1 MAIEKVIDIKVQGN
15 ADQAVGSLRSQLR
28 QAQADVAELS
38 NKFGATSQA
47 AIDAA
52 KKAGELKDRIG
63 DAKAL
68 TDAFNPDAKFKALTA
83 SLSGVAGG
91 FAAVQGG
98 MALFGAESENVQ
110 ATLLKVQSAMALSQG
125 IQALGE
131 ARDSFR
137 QLGAVANDVFKSIKA
152 AIGSTGIGLL
162 VVALAAVVTYWD
174 DIAEAI
180 DGATDE
186 SKAYKAVQDQ
196 VTASIAKVEENL
208 ISVKIAI
215 DQAKAGTISKEA
227 ALKKYN
233 ETLGTAFG
241 KTDDLRVAEERMI
254 ANTENYVKAQTL
266 RAAGN
271 LMIAKAAE
279 AAAKAA
285 SGEDIKTSF
294 WQDAQ
299 SSILGVLSPLEKAKQ
314 QAKAAI
320 DNINEN
326 AKEQAKYTTLGTNLL
341 NEAAQLEV
349 KIGAEKNNKIY
360 EQNQKAATQNVETE
374 KEKKARLV
382 KEAQELASKLG
393 QEAEARYD
401 EILKI
406 ESDARKANADALLTD
421 QELAIQKENEAYKI
435 KYDNAVAASVST
447 EQLEIEHLNNLNN
460 INLTA
465 QEKKYA
471 QDKEAADKEMALD
484 VAIKDAKRAALDT
497 GLNILM
503 QFAGKNKTIAL
514 SIIAIQK
521 GLAIAD
527 VVVGAAKGIAAAQ
540 VALASVPAFI
550 GVVPNPAWAAQ
561 AAITAKSIA
570 LTKITAGTSIA
581 SILAAGIGQAS
592 SITSGGGDGGGSTSP
607 NGGGGG
613 GAGTNAPQFNVVGS
627 TGVNQL
633 AGVMGAQQQTPV
645 QTYVVANNVA
655 TAMALDRNIIQSAT
669 LGG

>member
-28 QAQADVAELS
+28 EAQADVAELS

-208 ISVKIAI
+208 INVKIAI

-285 SGEDIKTSF
+285 SGEDMDLSF
-294 WQDAQ
+294 WQEVKATF
-299 SSILGVLSPLEKAKQ
+299 LAGVSPAEGFVSAAKS
-314 QAKAAI
+314 ATE
-320 DNINEN
+320 NLREN

-341 NEAAQLEV
+341 NEAAELEV

-374 KEKKARLV
+374 KEKNARLV

-503 QFAGKNKTIAL
+503 QFAGKNKSIAL
-514 SIIAIQK
+514 SILAIQK

-540 VALASVPAFI
+540 VALAAVPAVI
-550 GVVPNPAWAAQ
+550 GVVPNPMYAVQ

-581 SILAAGIGQAS
+581 AILAAGIGQAA
-592 SITSGGGDGGGSTSP
+592 SITSGGGGGGGSTSP
-607 NGGGGG
+607 SGGGG
-613 GAGTNAPQFNVVGS
+613 GATAPQFNVVGS

>member
-28 QAQADVAELS
+28 EAQADVAALS
-38 NKFGATSQA
+38 DKFGATSAEAVKA
-47 AIDAA
+47 AQKAA
-52 KKAGELKDRIG
+52 ELKDRIG

-68 TDAFNPDAKFKALTA
+68 TDAFNPDAKFRSLTA

-162 VVALAAVVTYWD
+162 VVALGTVVAYWD

-341 NEAAQLEV
+341 NEAAELEV

-360 EQNQKAATQNVETE
+360 EQNKKAATQSVETE
-374 KEKKARLV
+374 KEKNDRLY
-382 KEAQELASKLG
+382 KEYLKTLPEIDPANI
-393 QEAEARYD
+393 EAELSA
-401 EILKI
+401 I
-406 ESDARKANADALLTD
+406 DAKNQAKRD
-421 QELAIQKENEAYKI
+421 
-435 KYDNAVAASVST
+435 
-447 EQLEIEHLNNLNN
+447 
-460 INLTA
+460 
-465 QEKKYA
+465 
-471 QDKEAADKEMALD
+471 
-484 VAIKDAKRAALDT
+484 KDAKFKEDQIAAQQQYE
-497 GLNILM
+497 LM
-503 QFAGKNKTIAL
+503 VAQIEYDSEAAQEERRKEARDKKIKAFQETTEAVGSIAQSGENLL
-514 SIIAIQK
+514 SAIQAN
-521 GLAIAD
+521 GLARGKAGQTAMKALALVQIAAD
-527 VVVGAAKGIAAAQ
+527 SAIAFSKMMAGTEVVSTGAATGVPPP
-540 VALASVPAFI
+540 VAPATYLA
-550 GVVPNPAWAAQ
+550 
-561 AAITAKSIA
+561 
-570 LTKITAGTSIA
+570 TKIAFYA
-581 SILAAGIGQAS
+581 SGSATILANLARARS
-592 SITSGGGDGGGSTSP
+592 LLSGG
-607 NGGGGG
+607 GGGGG
-613 GAGTNAPQFNVVGS
+613 GAVTSPSAGGGGGATAPQFNVVGS

-645 QTYVVANNVA
+645 QAYVVANNVT
-655 TAMALDRNIIQSAT
+655 TAQSLDRNIIQSAT

>member
-28 QAQADVAELS
+28 EAQAEVAALS
-38 NKFGATSQA
+38 DKFGATSQA

-68 TDAFNPDAKFKALTA
+68 TDAFNPDAKFRSLTA

-162 VVALAAVVTYWD
+162 VVALATVVTYWD
-174 DIAEAI
+174 EIAEAI

-271 LMIAKAAE
+271 LMIAKGAE

-285 SGEDIKTSF
+285 SGEDKDLSF
-294 WQDAQ
+294 WQQAQ
-299 SSILGVLSPLEKAKQ
+299 SEILGTISISEKYASRAKSEIQ
-314 QAKAAI
+314 
-320 DNINEN
+320 NRVEN

-341 NEAAQLEV
+341 NEAAELEV

-360 EQNQKAATQNVETE
+360 EQNQKRTTESEDLEQKAKEKRIADYEKDKAETIKQSEEIDELTYNFRKGTIDKIALLNTESIAAKLKEDQIVSE
-374 KEKKARLV
+374 KEKENSDARV
-382 KEAQELASKLG
+382 KLA
-393 QEAEARYD
+393 EAEAAAK
-401 EILKI
+401 EALMSKTA
-406 ESDARKANADALLTD
+406 SVLSKGADLLGKNT
-421 QELAIQKENEAYKI
+421 
-435 KYDNAVAASVST
+435 AASKAMS
-447 EQLEIEHLNNLNN
+447 
-460 INLTA
+460 
-465 QEKKYA
+465 
-471 QDKEAADKEMALD
+471 
-484 VAIKDAKRAALDT
+484 
-497 GLNILM
+497 
-503 QFAGKNKTIAL
+503 
-514 SIIAIQK
+514 
-521 GLAIAD
+521 
-527 VVVGAAKGIAAAQ
+527 IAAATINTYQ
-540 VALASVPAFI
+540 
-550 GVVPNPAWAAQ
+550 G
-561 AAITAKSIA
+561 ITAELATKTVTPFEIGLKIA
-570 LTKITAGTSIA
+570 NVAIIA
-581 SILAAGIGQAS
+581 ATGFKAVKDIISVKV
-592 SITSGGGDGGGSTSP
+592 P
-607 NGGGGG
+607 GGGGG
-613 GAGTNAPQFNVVGS
+613 GAAPNMGTMPGGGGATAPQFNVVGS

-645 QTYVVANNVA
+645 QAYVVANNVT
-655 TAMALDRNIIQSAT
+655 TAQGLDRNIIQSAT

>member
-15 ADQAVGSLRSQLR
+15 VDQAVGSLRSQLR
-28 QAQADVAELS
+28 EAQAEVAELS
-38 NKFGATSQA
+38 NKFGATSAEAVKA
-47 AIDAA
+47 AQKAA
-52 KKAGELKDRIG
+52 ELKDQIG

-68 TDAFNPDAKFKALTA
+68 TDAFNPDAKFKSLTS
-83 SLSGVAGG
+83 SLAGVAGG

-98 MALFGAESENVQ
+98 MALFGTQSKDVE

-137 QLGAVANDVFKSIKA
+137 QLGAVANDVFKSIKG

-162 VVALAAVVTYWD
+162 VVALGTVVAYWD

-208 ISVKIAI
+208 INVKIAI
-215 DQAKAGTISKEA
+215 DQAKDGTISKEE

-233 ETLGTAFG
+233 DTLGTAFG
-241 KTDDLRVAEERMI
+241 KTDDLRIAEERMI

-285 SGEDIKTSF
+285 SGEDTELSF
-294 WQDAQ
+294 WQEAQ
-299 SSILGVLSPLEKAKQ
+299 AAILGTFNVAEG
-314 QAKAAI
+314 AARAGI
-320 DNINEN
+320 LATKNIQEN

-341 NEAAQLEV
+341 NEAAKLEV
-349 KIGAEKNNKIY
+349 KIGAEKNNKLY
-360 EQNQKAATQNVETE
+360 EQNQKKIKDNEDL
-374 KEKKARLV
+374 EKKAAEKKIADYEKDKAETIKQSEEIDELTYRLRKGTV
-382 KEAQELASKLG
+382 DKVALLNTDSIAVRLKEQ
-393 QEAEARYD
+393 QEAAE
-401 EILKI
+401 
-406 ESDARKANADALLTD
+406 
-421 QELAIQKENEAYKI
+421 
-435 KYDNAVAASVST
+435 
-447 EQLEIEHLNNLNN
+447 
-460 INLTA
+460 
-465 QEKKYA
+465 
-471 QDKEAADKEMALD
+471 KEMALD
-484 VAIKDAKRAALDT
+484 IAIRDAKRAALDT

-592 SITSGGGDGGGSTSP
+592 SITSGGGSGGGSTSP
-607 NGGGGG
+607 SGGGG
-613 GAGTNAPQFNVVGS
+613 GAGATAPQFNVVGN

-633 AGVMGAQQQTPV
+633 AGVIGNKEAAPV
-645 QTYVVANNVA
+645 QAYVVANNVT
-655 TAMALDRNIIQSAT
+655 TAQSLDRNIIASAT

>member
-28 QAQADVAELS
+28 EAQAEVAALS
-38 NKFGATSQA
+38 DKFGATSQA

-68 TDAFNPDAKFKALTA
+68 TDAFNPDAKFRSLTA

-174 DIAEAI
+174 EIAEAI

-208 ISVKIAI
+208 INVKIAI

-266 RAAGN
+266 RAAGS

-285 SGEDIKTSF
+285 SGEDMDLSF
-294 WQDAQ
+294 WQQAQ
-299 SSILGVLSPLEKAKQ
+299 AEILG
-314 QAKAAI
+314 AI
-320 DNINEN
+320 NISYKFASIGKSASENRKEN
-326 AKEQAKYTTLGTNLL
+326 ATEQAKYTTLGTNLL

-349 KIGAEKNNKIY
+349 TIGAEKNNKIY
-360 EQNQKAATQNVETE
+360 DQNQKAATQNVETE
-374 KEKKARLV
+374 KEKNTRLV
-382 KEAQELASKLG
+382 KEAEDYNKKLQDELDFMTRIKNAPI
-393 QEAEARYD
+393 EAEAQERQNR
-401 EILKI
+401 L
-406 ESDARKANADALLTD
+406 DALEEFLN
-421 QELAIQKENEAYKI
+421 KENEI
-435 KYDNAVAASVST
+435 ETNAANLSY
-447 EQLEIEHLNNLNN
+447 EQ
-460 INLTA
+460 
-465 QEKKYA
+465 KK
-471 QDKEAADKEMALD
+471 EFADKEMALD
-484 VAIKDAKRAALDT
+484 IAIKDAKRAALDT

-527 VVVGAAKGIAAAQ
+527 VIVGASKSIAAAT
-540 VALASVPAFI
+540 AAAAPTPLNPIFL
-550 GVVPNPAWAAQ
+550 GPGVPNPSF
-561 AAITAKSIA
+561 AINAKLAAKSIL
-570 LTKITAGTSIA
+570 LTKLTAGTSIA
-581 SILAAGIGQAS
+581 AILAAGIGQAA
-592 SITSGGGDGGGSTSP
+592 SITSGGGGAAGGDS
-607 NGGGGG
+607 GGGG

>member
-28 QAQADVAELS
+28 EAQAEVAALS
-38 NKFGATSQA
+38 DKFGATSQA
-47 AIDAA
+47 AVEAA

-68 TDAFNPDAKFKALTA
+68 TDAFNPDAKFKSLTA

-98 MALFGAESENVQ
+98 MALFGAQSENVQ

-174 DIAEAI
+174 EIAEAI

-208 ISVKIAI
+208 INVKIAI

-271 LMIAKAAE
+271 LMIAKGAE

-285 SGEDIKTSF
+285 SGEDKDLSF
-294 WQDAQ
+294 WQQAQ
-299 SSILGVLSPLEKAKQ
+299 SEILGTISISEKYASRAKSEIQ
-314 QAKAAI
+314 
-320 DNINEN
+320 NRVEN

-360 EQNQKAATQNVETE
+360 EQNQKLQ
-374 KEKKARLV
+374 KEKDKNAETDKERNERLYKEYLKTLPEIDPANIEAELSAIDAKNQAKRDKDTKFKEDQIAAETQQELLIAQIQYDSEAAQEERR
-382 KEAQELASKLG
+382 KEAQEKRIKDFQDTTEAVGSIAQSGENLLAAIQANGLAKGKAGQAAMKALALVQIGVDSAIAFSKMMQGTEQSAAGAASGAPGPAAPAVYLATKIAFYVSG
-393 QEAEARYD
+393 TATILANIARA
-401 EILKI
+401 K
-406 ESDARKANADALLTD
+406 ALL
-421 QELAIQKENEAYKI
+421 
-435 KYDNAVAASVST
+435 
-447 EQLEIEHLNNLNN
+447 
-460 INLTA
+460 
-465 QEKKYA
+465 
-471 QDKEAADKEMALD
+471 
-484 VAIKDAKRAALDT
+484 
-497 GLNILM
+497 
-503 QFAGKNKTIAL
+503 
-514 SIIAIQK
+514 
-521 GLAIAD
+521 
-527 VVVGAAKGIAAAQ
+527 
-540 VALASVPAFI
+540 
-550 GVVPNPAWAAQ
+550 
-561 AAITAKSIA
+561 
-570 LTKITAGTSIA
+570 
-581 SILAAGIGQAS
+581 
-592 SITSGGGDGGGSTSP
+592 SGG
-607 NGGGGG
+607 GGGGG
-613 GAGTNAPQFNVVGS
+613 GAVAAPSVGGGGTMAPQFNVVGA

-645 QTYVVANNVA
+645 QTYVVANNVS

>member
-174 DIAEAI
+174 EIAEAI

-266 RAAGN
+266 RAAGS

-285 SGEDIKTSF
+285 SGEDMDLSF
-294 WQDAQ
+294 WQQAQ
-299 SSILGVLSPLEKAKQ
+299 AEILG
-314 QAKAAI
+314 AI
-320 DNINEN
+320 NISYKFASIGKSASENRKEN
-326 AKEQAKYTTLGTNLL
+326 ATEQAKYTTLGTNLL

-349 KIGAEKNNKIY
+349 TIGAEKNNKIY
-360 EQNQKAATQNVETE
+360 DQNQKAATQNVETE
-374 KEKKARLV
+374 KEKNTRLV
-382 KEAQELASKLG
+382 KEAEDYNKKLQDELDFMTRIKNAPI
-393 QEAEARYD
+393 EAEAQERQNR
-401 EILKI
+401 L
-406 ESDARKANADALLTD
+406 DALEEFLN
-421 QELAIQKENEAYKI
+421 KENEI
-435 KYDNAVAASVST
+435 ETNAANLSY
-447 EQLEIEHLNNLNN
+447 EQ
-460 INLTA
+460 
-465 QEKKYA
+465 KK
-471 QDKEAADKEMALD
+471 EFADKEMALD
-484 VAIKDAKRAALDT
+484 IAIKDAKRAALDT

-527 VVVGAAKGIAAAQ
+527 VIVGASKSIAAAT
-540 VALASVPAFI
+540 AAAAPTPLNPIFL
-550 GVVPNPAWAAQ
+550 GPGVPNPSF
-561 AAITAKSIA
+561 AINAKLAAKSIL
-570 LTKITAGTSIA
+570 LTKLTAGTSIA
-581 SILAAGIGQAS
+581 AILAAGIGQAA
-592 SITSGGGDGGGSTSP
+592 SITSGGGGAAGGDS
-607 NGGGGG
+607 GGGG

>member
-28 QAQADVAELS
+28 EAQADVAALS
-38 NKFGATSQA
+38 DKFGATSAEAVKA
-47 AIDAA
+47 AQKAA
-52 KKAGELKDRIG
+52 ELKDRIG

-68 TDAFNPDAKFKALTA
+68 TDAFNPDAKFRSLTA

-162 VVALAAVVTYWD
+162 VVALGTVVAYWD
-174 DIAEAI
+174 DIAKAI

-285 SGEDIKTSF
+285 SGEDIKLSF
-294 WQDAQ
+294 WQEAQ
-299 SSILGVLSPLEKAKQ
+299 AAILSTLSPLEA
-314 QAKAAI
+314 AKAAAKSSI
-320 DNINEN
+320 ENINEN

-341 NEAAQLEV
+341 NEAAELEV

-360 EQNQKAATQNVETE
+360 EQNQKRTTEAEDLEQKAKEKRIADYEKDKAETIKQSEEIDELTYNFRKGTIDKIALLNTESIAAKLKEDQTLVE
-374 KEKKARLV
+374 KEKENSDARV
-382 KEAQELASKLG
+382 KLA
-393 QEAEARYD
+393 EAEAAAKQA
-401 EILKI
+401 LMSKTA
-406 ESDARKANADALLTD
+406 SVLSKGADLLGKNT
-421 QELAIQKENEAYKI
+421 
-435 KYDNAVAASVST
+435 AASKAMS
-447 EQLEIEHLNNLNN
+447 
-460 INLTA
+460 
-465 QEKKYA
+465 
-471 QDKEAADKEMALD
+471 
-484 VAIKDAKRAALDT
+484 
-497 GLNILM
+497 
-503 QFAGKNKTIAL
+503 
-514 SIIAIQK
+514 
-521 GLAIAD
+521 
-527 VVVGAAKGIAAAQ
+527 IAAATINTYQ
-540 VALASVPAFI
+540 
-550 GVVPNPAWAAQ
+550 G
-561 AAITAKSIA
+561 ITAELATKTVTPFEIGLKIA
-570 LTKITAGTSIA
+570 NVAIIA
-581 SILAAGIGQAS
+581 ATGFKAVKDIISVKV
-592 SITSGGGDGGGSTSP
+592 P
-607 NGGGGG
+607 GGGGG
-613 GAGTNAPQFNVVGS
+613 GAAPNMGTMPGGGGATAPQFNVVGS

-645 QTYVVANNVA
+645 QTYVLANNVT
-655 TAMALDRNIIQSAT
+655 TAQSLQRNIIESAT

>member
-28 QAQADVAELS
+28 EAQAEVAALS
-38 NKFGATSQA
+38 DKFGATSQA

-68 TDAFNPDAKFKALTA
+68 TDAFNPDAKFRSLTA

-174 DIAEAI
+174 EIAEAI

-208 ISVKIAI
+208 INVKIAI

-279 AAAKAA
+279 AAAKSA

-294 WQDAQ
+294 WQEAQ

-320 DNINEN
+320 ENINEN

-374 KEKKARLV
+374 KEKNARLV
-382 KEAQELASKLG
+382 KEAEDYNKKL
-393 QEAEARYD
+393 QDESDFMTRLKNAPIEAEAKERQNR
-401 EILKI
+401 L
-406 ESDARKANADALLTD
+406 DAL
-421 QELAIQKENEAYKI
+421 QEFVDKENEIEVEAAKKSEDTAKENAEAIDKIEKEKAAARMAYLSAGSTALKNAANLAGEATDTG
-435 KYDNAVAASVST
+435 KALAVAAATIDTYQSAVSSYKS
-447 EQLEIEHLNNLNN
+447 L
-460 INLTA
+460 
-465 QEKKYA
+465 
-471 QDKEAADKEMALD
+471 
-484 VAIKDAKRAALDT
+484 
-497 GLNILM
+497 
-503 QFAGKNKTIAL
+503 AGIP
-514 SIIAIQK
+514 
-521 GLAIAD
+521 
-527 VVVGAAKGIAAAQ
+527 VVGPALGFAAAG
-540 VALASVPAFI
+540 VAV
-550 GVVPNPAWAAQ
+550 AAGFMNV
-561 AAITAKSIA
+561 K
-570 LTKITAGTSIA
+570 K
-581 SILAAGIGQAS
+581 ILAVK
-592 SITSGGGDGGGSTSP
+592 TP
-607 NGGGGG
+607 KGGGG
-613 GAGTNAPQFNVVGS
+613 GAAPSGGGMSGGGAATAPQFNVVGS

-645 QTYVVANNVA
+645 QAYVVANNVT
-655 TAMALDRNIIQSAT
+655 TAQSLDRNIIQSAT

>member
-15 ADQAVGSLRSQLR
+15 AEQAVGSLRSQLR

-174 DIAEAI
+174 EIAEAI

-208 ISVKIAI
+208 INVKIAI

-271 LMIAKAAE
+271 LMIAKGAE

-285 SGEDIKTSF
+285 SGEDKDLSF
-294 WQDAQ
+294 WQQAQ
-299 SSILGVLSPLEKAKQ
+299 SEILGTISISEKYASRAKSEIQ
-314 QAKAAI
+314 
-320 DNINEN
+320 NRVEN

-341 NEAAQLEV
+341 NEAANLEV
-349 KIGAEKNNKIY
+349 TIGAEKNNKIY
-360 EQNQKAATQNVETE
+360 DQNQKAATQNVETE
-374 KEKKARLV
+374 KEKNARLI
-382 KEAQELASKLG
+382 KEAEDYNKKLQDESDFMTRIKNAPIEAEAQERQNRL
-393 QEAEARYD
+393 
-401 EILKI
+401 
-406 ESDARKANADALLTD
+406 DALEEFLN
-421 QELAIQKENEAYKI
+421 KENEI
-435 KYDNAVAASVST
+435 ETNAANLSY
-447 EQLEIEHLNNLNN
+447 EQ
-460 INLTA
+460 
-465 QEKKYA
+465 KK
-471 QDKEAADKEMALD
+471 EFADKEMLLD
-484 VAIKDAKRAALDT
+484 IAIKDAKRAALDT

-503 QFAGKNKTIAL
+503 QFAGKNKAVAL
-514 SIIAIQK
+514 SILAIQK

-540 VALASVPAFI
+540 VALAAVPAVI
-550 GVVPNPAWAAQ
+550 GVVPNPMYAVQ

-581 SILAAGIGQAS
+581 AILAAGIGQAA
-592 SITSGGGDGGGSTSP
+592 SITSGGGGGGGSTSP
-607 NGGGGG
+607 SGGGGGG
-613 GAGTNAPQFNVVGS
+613 GATAPQFNVVGS

-645 QTYVVANNVA
+645 QAYVVANNVT
-655 TAMALDRNIIQSAT
+655 TAQGLDRNIIQSAT

>member
-28 QAQADVAELS
+28 EAQADVAALS
-38 NKFGATSQA
+38 EKFGATSAEAVNA
-47 AIDAA
+47 AQKAA
-52 KKAGELKDRIG
+52 ELKDRIG

-68 TDAFNPDAKFKALTA
+68 TDAFNPDAKFRSLTA

-208 ISVKIAI
+208 INVKIAI
-215 DQAKAGTISKEA
+215 DQAKAGTISKEE

-271 LMIAKAAE
+271 LMVAKAAE

-341 NEAAQLEV
+341 NEAAELEV
-349 KIGAEKNNKIY
+349 KIGAQKNNKIY
-360 EQNQKAATQNVETE
+360 DQNQKRIKDLEDLEQEAKGKRIADYEKDKAETIKQSEEIDESTYNFRKGTIDKIALLNTESIAAKLKEQQDAAKKSVDIE
-374 KEKKARLV
+374 KE
-382 KEAQELASKLG
+382 
-393 QEAEARYD
+393 
-401 EILKI
+401 
-406 ESDARKANADALLTD
+406 NADAIIEIDKRKAAARMAALSAYSSTLKTASSLLGESTT
-421 QELAIQKENEAYKI
+421 AGKAA
-435 KYDNAVAASVST
+435 AVAATTIDTIQSGVSSFKGMVS
-447 EQLEIEHLNNLNN
+447 
-460 INLTA
+460 A
-465 QEKKYA
+465 
-471 QDKEAADKEMALD
+471 
-484 VAIKDAKRAALDT
+484 VP
-497 GLNILM
+497 GPV
-503 QFAGKNKTIAL
+503 GIAL
-514 SIIAIQK
+514 
-521 GLAIAD
+521 G
-527 VVVGAAKGIAAAQ
+527 VVAAAGA
-540 VALASVPAFI
+540 VASGFASV
-550 GVVPNPAWAAQ
+550 
-561 AAITAKSIA
+561 K
-570 LTKITAGTSIA
+570 K
-581 SILAAGIGQAS
+581 ILAVK
-592 SITSGGGDGGGSTSP
+592 TP
-607 NGGGGG
+607 GGGGG
-613 GAGTNAPQFNVVGS
+613 SAPSMGGTTPPQFNVVGA

-645 QTYVVANNVA
+645 QAYVVANNVT
-655 TAMALDRNIIQSAT
+655 TAQSLDRNIIQSAT